1 MKKTLTNIFYSCC
14 VQLLG
19 IIVPLITSPYISR
32 ILRPTN
38 LGIYTYIDS
47 VSQVF
52 MTIGLIGLSNYGIR
66 EIAYSKDNKKER
78 SKTFFEIMILRIILP
93 RIIRRYMKIHHREI
107 KREVSAI
114 LWKRQWGP
122 LQNQEPLLL

>member
-38 LGIYTYIDS
+38 LGIYTYIDPS
-47 VSQVF
+47 ASYQC
-52 MTIGLIGLSNYGIR
+52 IAGISHN
-66 EIAYSKDNKKER
+66 I
-78 SKTFFEIMILRIILP
+78 P
-93 RIIRRYMKIHHREI
+93 
-107 KREVSAI
+107 
-114 LWKRQWGP
+114 
-122 LQNQEPLLL
+122 

>member
-78 SKTFFEIMILRIILP
+78 SKTFFEIMILRIILLA
-93 RIIRRYMKIHHREI
+93 ISYFCYCFFMKC
-107 KREVSAI
+107 I
-114 LWKRQWGP
+114 LFTK
-122 LQNQEPLLL
+122 

>member
-78 SKTFFEIMILRIILP
+78 SKTFFEIMILRIILLA
-93 RIIRRYMKIHHREI
+93 ISYFCYCFFMKGQNM
-107 KREVSAI
+107 KCI
-114 LWKRQWGP
+114 LFTK
-122 LQNQEPLLL
+122 